1 MRWQIHWWDPLR
13 RRISS
18 NWVERTPSARL
29 AEYVISSPRAL
40 QPLLPWRTV
49 DIFVSNKIL
58 KNMLNTYSNSGRR
71 HRSAYNG
78 KLFVHSRN
86 PPSSNWNHRCR
97 VSKRK
102 ENCTFLLFPRWHACA
117 TPTILFEVT
126 ALSLILKQNVAQTQS
141 DKSTINMNNFL
152 ENISWNCCGYN
163 SKNNFGPDNH
173 FNASMFI

>member
-1 MRWQIHWWDPLR
+1 MRWQIHWWDPSR

-58 KNMLNTYSNSGRR
+58 NNMLNTYSNSGRR

-102 ENCTFLLFPRWHACA
+102 ENCTFLRTSVFLF
-117 TPTILFEVT
+117 F
-126 ALSLILKQNVAQTQS
+126 SLIS
-141 DKSTINMNNFL
+141 GHSIYGMFL
-152 ENISWNCCGYN
+152 LYTFFRMRGSWNAP
-163 SKNNFGPDNH
+163 SSPSMWA
-173 FNASMFI
+173 ASCAWAWMASSRTISPRTGVGAF